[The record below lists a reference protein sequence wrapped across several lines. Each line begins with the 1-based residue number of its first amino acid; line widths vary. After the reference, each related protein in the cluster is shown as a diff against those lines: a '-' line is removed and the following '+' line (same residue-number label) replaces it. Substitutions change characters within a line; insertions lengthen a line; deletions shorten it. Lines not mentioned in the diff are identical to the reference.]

1 MNRCNECINYK
12 VISLGKYGGEKAKC
26 KYSKKCIYRH
36 SQSCLKHFTP
46 KKRDENKNETL
57 FECM

>member
-12 VISLGKYGGEKAKC
+12 VISRGKYGGEKAKC

-36 SQSCLKHFTP
+36 SQSCLKHYTP
-46 KKRDENKNETL
+46 KTKDEEL
-57 FECM
+57 G